1 MDIFDIM
8 QCMKIFFIFLLIT
21 AITFAQNS
29 VMVFQNNS
37 DYMHRALYDLIT
49 KNIFLYSDFKII
61 ETKENNNYSQ
71 VKSKI
76 KELSSKNNSDFSIL
90 YNIKDFEDGFL
101 LNYIIYDN
109 SNRWYENEYYF
120 RESNMF
126 EAVNKV
132 LDDFYKMNHVSISK
146 DNYIKE
152 YEYISLIGYYSDIVS
167 NDNIYNLF
175 YNFHKDNIYFNMDYL
190 EYLFSNN
197 ENEDDLISNILK
209 NIDKKNHYYFYVL
222 GIKYYN
228 NYKVNVI
235 YDDIEKSILNYEE
248 AIKLKPNSYLY
259 NEKLAKAYLLKNDYE
274 NALKYYENAIILSD
288 NNTDLIKDVLNIL
301 NRDFEKNANK
311 IIEYF
316 NKIISI
322 DNNDDEAIEELA
334 KLYESIGDYNNAYL
348 YYNKLMEAINYH
360 LYIINNE
367 KPNALLYD
375 RYMLKKNRT
384 QTKIKSIENRMK

>member
-1 MDIFDIM
+1 MI
-8 QCMKIFFIFLLIT
+8 
-21 AITFAQNS
+21 
-29 VMVFQNNS
+29 
-37 DYMHRALYDLIT
+37 
-49 KNIFLYSDFKII
+49 
-61 ETKENNNYSQ
+61 
-71 VKSKI
+71 
-76 KELSSKNNSDFSIL
+76 
-90 YNIKDFEDGFL
+90 
-101 LNYIIYDN
+101 
-109 SNRWYENEYYF
+109 
-120 RESNMF
+120 
-126 EAVNKV
+126 
-132 LDDFYKMNHVSISK
+132 
-146 DNYIKE
+146 
-152 YEYISLIGYYSDIVS
+152 
-167 NDNIYNLF
+167 
-175 YNFHKDNIYFNMDYL
+175 
-190 EYLFSNN
+190 NN

>member
-1 MDIFDIM
+1 
-8 QCMKIFFIFLLIT
+8 MKIFFIFLLVT
-21 AITFAQNS
+21 TITFAQNS

-61 ETKENNNYSQ
+61 DTKENNNYSQ

-76 KELSSKNNSDFSIL
+76 KELTLKNNSDISIL
-90 YNIKDFEDGFL
+90 YNIKNFRDGFL
-101 LNYIIYDN
+101 LDYIIYNN
-109 SNRWYENEYYF
+109 SNSWYENEYYF
-120 RESNMF
+120 RETNMF
-126 EAVNKV
+126 NAVNKV
-132 LDDFYKMNHVSISK
+132 LDDFYKMNHVGVSK

-152 YEYISLIGYYSDIVS
+152 DEYISLIGYYSDSMS
-167 NDNIYNLF
+167 NENIYNLF
-175 YNFHKDNIYFNMDYL
+175 YSFHKDNIYFNMDYL
-190 EYLFSNN
+190 EYLFANN
-197 ENEDDLISNILK
+197 EKANDLISNILK

-228 NYKVNVI
+228 NYKINVI

-259 NEKLAKAYLLKNDYE
+259 NEKLAKAYLLKNDYD
-274 NALKYYENAIILSD
+274 NALRYYENAIALNE
-288 NNTDLIKDVLNIL
+288 NNTDLIKEVLNIL
-301 NRDFEKNANK
+301 NRDFNKNANK
-311 IIEYF
+311 IIEYLEQ
-316 NKIISI
+316 IISI

-334 KLYESIGDYNNAYL
+334 KLYESIGDYNNAYF
-348 YYNKLMEAINYH
+348 YYNKLMEAVNYH

-375 RYMLKKNRT
+375 KYTAKKNRT

>member
-1 MDIFDIM
+1 
-8 QCMKIFFIFLLIT
+8 MKIFFIFLLIT

-37 DYMHRALYDLIT
+37 DYIHRALYDLIT

-90 YNIKDFEDGFL
+90 YNIKDFGDGFL
-101 LNYIIYDN
+101 LNYIIYNN
-109 SNRWYENEYYF
+109 SNTWYENEYYF

-152 YEYISLIGYYSDIVS
+152 DEYISLIGYYSDIVS

>member
-1 MDIFDIM
+1 MKIM
-8 QCMKIFFIFLLIT
+8 KVMKIFFIFFLIT
-21 AITFAQNS
+21 AAAFAQNS

-37 DYMHRALYDLIT
+37 DYMHKALYDLIT
-49 KNIFLYSDFKII
+49 KNIFLYSHFKII
-61 ETKENNNYSQ
+61 ETKEYNNYNQ

-76 KELSSKNNSDFSIL
+76 KELTIKNNSDISIL
-90 YNIKDFEDGFL
+90 YKIKNFGDGFL
-101 LNYIIYDN
+101 LDYIIYNN
-109 SNRWYENEYYF
+109 SNKWYENEYYF
-120 RESNMF
+120 RETNMF
-126 EAVNKV
+126 KAVNKV
-132 LDDFYKMNHVSISK
+132 LDDFYKMNNINISK
-146 DNYIKE
+146 DDYIKE
-152 YEYISLIGYYSDIVS
+152 DEYISLIGYYSESMS
-167 NDNIYNLF
+167 NNNNIYNLF
-175 YNFHKDNIYFNMDYL
+175 YTFHKDNIYFNMDYL

-197 ENEDDLISNILK
+197 EKEDDLISNILK

-228 NYKVNVI
+228 NYKINVI
-235 YDDIEKSILNYEE
+235 YDDIERSILNYEE

-274 NALKYYENAIILSD
+274 NALKCYEDAIILSD
-288 NNTDLIKDVLNIL
+288 NNTALIKEVLTLL
-301 NRDFEKNANK
+301 NRDFNKNANK
-311 IIEYF
+311 IIEYL

-334 KLYESIGDYNNAYL
+334 KLYESIGDYENAYL

-375 RYMLKKNRT
+375 RYTAKKNRI

>member
-1 MDIFDIM
+1 
-8 QCMKIFFIFLLIT
+8 MKIFFIFLLIT

-29 VMVFQNNS
+29 VIVFQNNS

-90 YNIKDFEDGFL
+90 YNIKDFGDGFL
-101 LNYIIYDN
+101 LNYIIYNN
-109 SNRWYENEYYF
+109 SNTWYENEYYF

-259 NEKLAKAYLLKNDYE
+259 NEKLAKAYLLKNDYD

>member
-1 MDIFDIM
+1 
-8 QCMKIFFIFLLIT
+8 MKIFFIFLLIT

-90 YNIKDFEDGFL
+90 YNIKDFGDGFL
-101 LNYIIYDN
+101 LNYIIYNN
-109 SNRWYENEYYF
+109 SNTWYENEYYF

-152 YEYISLIGYYSDIVS
+152 DEYISLIGYYSDIVS

>member
-1 MDIFDIM
+1 MKIM
-8 QCMKIFFIFLLIT
+8 KVMKIFFIFFLIT
-21 AITFAQNS
+21 AAAFAQNS

-37 DYMHRALYDLIT
+37 DYMHKALYDLIT
-49 KNIFLYSDFKII
+49 KNIFLYSHFKII
-61 ETKENNNYSQ
+61 ETKEYNNYNQ

-76 KELSSKNNSDFSIL
+76 KELTIKNNSDISIL
-90 YNIKDFEDGFL
+90 YKIKNFGDGFL
-101 LNYIIYDN
+101 LDYIIYNN
-109 SNRWYENEYYF
+109 SNKWYENEYYF
-120 RESNMF
+120 RETNMF
-126 EAVNKV
+126 KAVNKV
-132 LDDFYKMNHVSISK
+132 LDDFYKMNNINISK
-146 DNYIKE
+146 DDYIKE
-152 YEYISLIGYYSDIVS
+152 DEYISLIGYYSESMS
-167 NDNIYNLF
+167 NNNNIYNLF
-175 YNFHKDNIYFNMDYL
+175 YTFHKDNIYFNMDYL

-197 ENEDDLISNILK
+197 EKEDDLISNILK

-222 GIKYYN
+222 GVKYYN
-228 NYKVNVI
+228 NYKINVI
-235 YDDIEKSILNYEE
+235 YDDIERSILNYEE

-274 NALKYYENAIILSD
+274 NALKCYEDAIVLSD
-288 NNTDLIKDVLNIL
+288 NNTALIKEVLILL
-301 NRDFEKNANK
+301 NRDFNKNANK
-311 IIEYF
+311 IIEYL

-334 KLYESIGDYNNAYL
+334 KIYESIGDYYNAYL

-375 RYMLKKNRT
+375 RYTAKKNRI

>member
-1 MDIFDIM
+1 
-8 QCMKIFFIFLLIT
+8 MKIFFIFLLIT

-90 YNIKDFEDGFL
+90 YNIKDFGDGFL
-101 LNYIIYDN
+101 LNYIIYNN
-109 SNRWYENEYYF
+109 SNTWYENEYYF

>member
-1 MDIFDIM
+1 
-8 QCMKIFFIFLLIT
+8 MKIFFIFLLIT

-90 YNIKDFEDGFL
+90 YNIKDFGDGFL
-101 LNYIIYDN
+101 LNYIIYNN

-152 YEYISLIGYYSDIVS
+152 DEYISLIGYYSDIVS

-259 NEKLAKAYLLKNDYE
+259 NEKLAKAYLLKNDYD

>member
-1 MDIFDIM
+1 
-8 QCMKIFFIFLLIT
+8 MKIFLIFLLIT
-21 AITFAQNS
+21 AVTFAQNS
-29 VMVFQNNS
+29 VMVFQNNT
-37 DYMHRALYDLIT
+37 DYMHKAVYDLIT

-61 ETKENNNYSQ
+61 ETKENNNYNQ

-76 KELSSKNNSDFSIL
+76 KELTLKNNANISIL
-90 YNIKDFEDGFL
+90 YKIKNFGDGFL
-101 LNYIIYDN
+101 LNYIIYNN

-120 RESNMF
+120 RETNMF
-126 EAVNKV
+126 NAVNKI
-132 LDDFYKMNHVSISK
+132 LDDFYKMNNVNISR

-152 YEYISLIGYYSDIVS
+152 DEYISLIGYYSDIMS

-175 YNFHKDNIYFNMDYL
+175 YTFHKDNIYFNMDYL

-197 ENEDDLISNILK
+197 EKEDDLISNILK

-259 NEKLAKAYLLKNDYE
+259 NEKLAKAYLLKNDYD
-274 NALKYYENAIILSD
+274 NALKYYENAIVLSD
-288 NNTDLIKDVLNIL
+288 NNTALIKEVLNIL
-301 NRDFEKNANK
+301 NRDFNKNANK
-311 IIEYF
+311 IIEYL

-334 KLYESIGDYNNAYL
+334 KLYESIGDYDNAYL
-348 YYNKLMEAINYH
+348 YYNKLMEAVNYH

-367 KPNALLYD
+367 RPNASLYD
-375 RYMLKKNRT
+375 KYASKKNRT